1 MGFVRN
7 YTHLT
12 PGQNEVRIKCWEFI
26 EESVE
31 LYMCYAQPGVTFS
44 DLDRNG
50 SCIQC
55 DPYTSGR
62 CKNTILAKPEWVVSR
77 DNYTTGFCKTNQ
89 RTTLTIPF
97 VHKED
102 SGTVYCYYSYSLNSA
117 QLYMAYD
124 LSVDLPTH
132 LPVIIGSASGG
143 GTLIVL
149 ILLTF
154 TACGCYYFRRQR
166 IESEEELINSAAIVR
181 ETERLIGHQNPPPAR
196 YGQQARVN
204 GIRKQRKS
212 RPPALPT
219 QNGSYASGLS
229 K

>member
-143 GTLIVL
+143 TLIVL